1 MGRLT
6 RTQKI
11 IAWNN
16 AEREI
21 NRLMRAGKEVPL
33 ELLAKVG
40 WERKIAR
47 RAI

>member
-11 IAWNN
+11 IARNN

-21 NRLMRAGKEVPL
+21 NRLMRAGKAVPL
-33 ELLAKVG
+33 ALLAKVG
-40 WERKIAR
+40 WERKIVR
-47 RAI
+47 GAI